1 MKITGKIT
9 KVLPVRTGT
18 SKKGS
23 TWAAQQFV
31 LETEGDGA
39 MLLEVFG
46 QKEIDEFAITEGE
59 KLTVTY
65 VPKVHEA
72 RRQGLRQEQR
82 HRYRARGVP
91 TFCRVA
97 YGFHQYSNSY
107 CCDLCLW
114 LCGHDHLRPLP

>member
-1 MKITGKIT
+1 MKTTGTIT

-46 QKEIDEFAITEGE
+46 QKEIDQYAITEGE
-59 KLTVTY
+59 KLTMTY
-65 VPKVHEA
+65 VRKDHEA
-72 RRQGLRQEQR
+72 GDKVFGKKSVSGIEREESQPFAE
-82 HRYRARGVP
+82 
-91 TFCRVA
+91 
-97 YGFHQYSNSY
+97 
-107 CCDLCLW
+107 
-114 LCGHDHLRPLP
+114 

>member
-1 MKITGKIT
+1 MKTTGTIT

-31 LETEGDGA
+31 LKTDGEL
-39 MLLEVFG
+39 LLEVFG
-46 QKEIDEFAITEGE
+46 QKEIDQYAITEGE

-72 RRQGLRQEQR
+72 GDKVF
-82 HRYRARGVP
+82 GK
-91 TFCRVA
+91 
-97 YGFHQYSNSY
+97 NSVTGIER
-107 CCDLCLW
+107 DESQ
-114 LCGHDHLRPLP
+114 PFAE